1 MSGHTLSSDDVKRMK
16 PDELM
21 ESITYTMGI
30 ANVRRFEEELR
41 ATLKKHHPNVY
52 RITQL
57 RERAGRLVMRL
68 FGIKIYYYVLHGF
81 ERRFMLQVEIFG
93 KPRKCHTFRT

>member
-1 MSGHTLSSDDVKRMK
+1 MSGRTLLSGDVQRIK

-21 ESITYTMGI
+21 ECLAYTMGI
-30 ANVRRFEEELR
+30 ANVQRFEKELR

-57 RERAGRLVMRL
+57 RERMGRFVMRL
-68 FGIKIYYYVLHGF
+68 FGIKIYYYILHGF